1 MEKSLNQKYKESKT
15 TLSYKEW
22 RQREDEK
29 MLSFSGALPSPNLS
43 DSASFKKTMEE
54 LESKS
59 GVKKEI
65 SNKTT
70 FGIPNSVLAI
80 GTIILVGAIAYKV
93 YSKYKQK

>member
-1 MEKSLNQKYKESKT
+1 
-15 TLSYKEW
+15 
-22 RQREDEK
+22 
-29 MLSFSGALPSPNLS
+29 
-43 DSASFKKTMEE
+43 MEE

>member
-1 MEKSLNQKYKESKT
+1 MEKSLNQRYKESKS

-29 MLSFSGALPSPNLS
+29 MASFSGALPSPNLS
-43 DSASFKKTMEE
+43 DSASFRKTIEE
-54 LESKS
+54 MESKS
-59 GVKKEI
+59 GVKKDI

-70 FGIPNSVLAI
+70 FGIPNSVIVI

-93 YSKYKQK
+93 YAKYKQK